1 MSKFTADQESGAGVE
16 IEVPRALRTLHPVR
30 WVSGK
35 LKSSP
40 RLKRSFSP
48 EFKYEAV
55 KNVIETS
62 RPIIDVANEFGIDEG
77 TLDEWV
83 SAYLRFD
90 EEPLTGKEPPLALEE
105 PPLSRGERV
114 RLREIKRENEKLEMQ
129 LEFLKKASAYRGGQA
144 ARSANRPVR
153 EPSNPISQ
161 KRAP

>member
-1 MSKFTADQESGAGVE
+1 MSKSTVGRESGAGVE

-35 LKSSP
+35 LKSSLG
-40 RLKRSFSP
+40 LKRSFSP
-48 EFKYEAV
+48 EFKYEAA

-62 RPIIDVANEFGIDEG
+62 RPIIEVANEFGIDEG

-105 PPLSRGERV
+105 PPLSKGERA
-114 RLREIKRENEKLEMQ
+114 RLREIKWENEKLEMQ
-129 LEFLKKASAYRGGQA
+129 LDFLKKASAYRGGQA
-144 ARSANRPVR
+144 PRQARD
-153 EPSNPISQ
+153 E
-161 KRAP
+161 